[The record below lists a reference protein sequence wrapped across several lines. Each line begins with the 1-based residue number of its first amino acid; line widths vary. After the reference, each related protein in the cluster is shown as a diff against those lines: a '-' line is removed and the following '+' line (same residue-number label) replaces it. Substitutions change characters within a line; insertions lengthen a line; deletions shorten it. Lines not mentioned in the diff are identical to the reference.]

1 MATTPRPRRDIVKSM
16 SRPVLFIALLIA
28 AFLVTGFYWAN
39 PRLERT
45 TTYRQSVAENV
56 ELVDI
61 PLTAQEQRPAEPARP
76 QVPIG
81 ADNEAEIEEITIG
94 DTRLYDQDRV
104 PVPAKIYS
112 DAVPEEALTV
122 NFWVLEE
129 PPVLVREVPP
139 KYPEIARRAGIEGVV
154 IVRMLIDVDGQV
166 LEASV
171 QSGPP
176 VFGQAAVDAALQS
189 AYTPARQND
198 RPVRVKVVR
207 SFHFRLR

>member
-1 MATTPRPRRDIVKSM
+1 M

-45 TTYRQSVAENV
+45 KAYRQSVAENV

-61 PLTAQEQRPAEPARP
+61 PLTAQEQRRAEPARP

-81 ADNEAEIEEITIG
+81 ADNEAEIEEVSID
-94 DTRLYDQDRV
+94 DTHLYDQGRV
-104 PVPAKIYS
+104 PVPAKIHS
-112 DAVPEEALTV
+112 DAVAEEALTV

-139 KYPEIARRAGIEGVV
+139 KYPEIARRAGIEGG
-154 IVRMLIDVDGQV
+154 RQ
-166 LEASV
+166 
-171 QSGPP
+171 
-176 VFGQAAVDAALQS
+176 
-189 AYTPARQND
+189 RQNAHRRG
-198 RPVRVKVVR
+198 RPGPEGKRSERPPGLRPGGGRCGASERVHACSTER
-207 SFHFRLR
+207 SPGSSEGCALVPFPTTLSDAPASFSAG